1 MRKLTNLKSA
11 LLAATALAFARVT
24 QAEVAFT
31 AWTIPAADGLIAEAK
46 AARTG
51 GEWEIAVT
59 AKNAAATNVTFKLV
73 LAAEPGFAAARAS
86 AALATTATTG
96 PVHSTRTTRTAR
108 GASTSIRTTCIGTT
122 TTTAATVG
130 PSGPSARRI
139 CPPQLAPK
147 SSIQAQGGLMQAG
160 WQAQKD

>member
-59 AKNAAATNVTFKLV
+59 AKNAAATNATFKLV
-73 LAAEPGFAAARAS
+73 LEAAPGFAATRYLIPGVLYNGNQFVKAMQGNDKRLAS
-86 AALATTATTG
+86 LDK
-96 PVHSTRTTRTAR
+96 
-108 GASTSIRTTCIGTT
+108 
-122 TTTAATVG
+122 TVV
-130 PSGPSARRI
+130 
-139 CPPQLAPK
+139 
-147 SSIQAQGGLMQAG
+147 
-160 WQAQKD
+160 